1 MSSDSKN
8 KNCIV
13 IIDDEIDLLVVFKK
27 ALELSGLIVSAF
39 ADPFKALDE
48 FKVNYS
54 KYDLVMFYIHMPGM
68 YVYELIN
75 QFKKINPNVKVIFVT
90 AQDISKSDIISKLN
104 DGVSIDEIISKPVS
118 LDKLNQ
124 VVQSV
129 INNS

>member
-54 KYDLVMFYIHMPGM
+54 KYDLVMSDIRMPGM
-68 YVYELIN
+68 DGYELIN
-75 QFKKINPNVKVIFVT
+75 QFKKN
-90 AQDISKSDIISKLN
+90 
-104 DGVSIDEIISKPVS
+104 
-118 LDKLNQ
+118 
-124 VVQSV
+124 
-129 INNS
+129 